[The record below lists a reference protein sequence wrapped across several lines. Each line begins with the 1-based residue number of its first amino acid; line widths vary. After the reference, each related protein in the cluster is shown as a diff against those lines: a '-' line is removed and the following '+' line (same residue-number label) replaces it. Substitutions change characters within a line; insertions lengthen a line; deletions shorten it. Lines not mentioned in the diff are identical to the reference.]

1 MKCCAPFNSSMW
13 NLNKRIQA
21 YQGETI
27 FSTYLCCRSKSALCR
42 PDFNIRR
49 NCIAYSRNWDEGCEN
64 QMSIIVAKSKLLI
77 IVRSIAIECWFL
89 TGTSNRCVLPNR
101 SLVNEIPAAPIFVR
115 APPFYLMRTIRQV
128 CSLIFPAEFK
138 VCKLTFEMSVWNY
151 CSANIEDMGENV
163 KMSLKTHIM

>member
-1 MKCCAPFNSSMW
+1 
-13 NLNKRIQA
+13 
-21 YQGETI
+21 
-27 FSTYLCCRSKSALCR
+27 
-42 PDFNIRR
+42 
-49 NCIAYSRNWDEGCEN
+49 
-64 QMSIIVAKSKLLI
+64 MSIIVAKCKLII

-138 VCKLTFEMSVWNY
+138 VCKLTFEMCWEGVLLNK
-151 CSANIEDMGENV
+151 ELLG
-163 KMSLKTHIM
+163 SLIQGVRWAPFYLAFVQTKGNLSLPLG